1 MNRLPSEL
9 HRLYAVQ
16 APGGPDAASE
26 DLRLIDGFGR
36 VRAMVLSLAR
46 PADWQALAKVWQ
58 GVQVDLDL
66 PAPAIAVSGTDG
78 FQLWFSL
85 AQPLPAAQAW
95 AFLEALRLRYLDDIK
110 PQRVGL
116 MPGLDG
122 ALPPQWQHAGA
133 VPALQAA
140 SGVWSA
146 FVAPELAPVFADE
159 PWLETAP
166 NPEGQSNLLSRL
178 TSIASA
184 DFELALQ
191 GLSPAPPSTF
201 GAPVVGASS
210 AAPARVLDAVVRSR
224 DQHQAVAGLWLDP
237 KSFLLAVMNNDAVE
251 LRLRIEAAKALLPHV
266 DPTGPVPGVSPP

>member
-9 HRLYAVQ
+9 HRLYSAQ
-16 APGGPDAASE
+16 TSTDPGTVPE
-26 DLRLIDGFGR
+26 ECRLIDSAGQ

-66 PAPAIAVSGTDG
+66 PAPAIAVSGTDAY
-78 FQLWFSL
+78 QLWFSL
-85 AQPLPAAQAW
+85 AQPLPAAQALV
-95 AFLEALRLRYLDDIK
+95 FLESLRLRYLGDIK

-116 MPGLDG
+116 MPSLDG
-122 ALPPQWQHAGA
+122 ASLPQWLHAST
-133 VPALQAA
+133 VPALQA
-140 SGVWSA
+140 SGYWSA

-166 NPEGQSNLLSRL
+166 NPEGQSSLLARL
-178 TSIASA
+178 SSIPLA

-191 GLSPAPPSTF
+191 GLSTAQASAP
-201 GAPVVGASS
+201 GAPASMP
-210 AAPARVLDAVVRSR
+210 AAPDAVASPMGQRK
-224 DQHQAVAGLWLDP
+224 AAAGPWLDP
-237 KSFLLAVMNNDAVE
+237 KSFLLEVMNNDAVE

-266 DPTGPVPGVSPP
+266 DTTGPVPGVPQP

>member
-9 HRLYAVQ
+9 HRLYAAQ
-16 APGGPDAASE
+16 APGPDTAPEA
-26 DLRLIDGFGR
+26 LRLIDDSGR

-66 PAPAIAVSGTDG
+66 PAPAIAVSGTDAY
-78 FQLWFSL
+78 QLWFSL
-85 AQPLPAAQAW
+85 AQPLPAAQAL
-95 AFLEALRLRYLDDIK
+95 AFLESLRLRYLGDIK

-116 MPGLDG
+116 MPSMDG
-122 ALPPQWQHAGA
+122 ASPPRLQHANT
-133 VPALQAA
+133 VPALQA
-140 SGVWSA
+140 SGCWSA

-166 NPEGQSNLLSRL
+166 NPEGQSSLLARL
-178 TSIASA
+178 ASIPLA

-191 GLSPAPPSTF
+191 GLSPAQAASLGT
-201 GAPVVGASS
+201 PVSV
-210 AAPARVLDAVVRSR
+210 PDLVLDAVVNTMGQRK
-224 DQHQAVAGLWLDP
+224 AATGLWLDP
-237 KSFLLAVMNNDAVE
+237 KSFLLEVMNNDAVE

-266 DPTGPVPGVSPP
+266 DTTGPVPGVPPP

>member
-9 HRLYAVQ
+9 HRLYAAQ
-16 APGGPDAASE
+16 APGPDTAPEA
-26 DLRLIDGFGR
+26 LRLIDDSGR

-66 PAPAIAVSGTDG
+66 PAPAIAVSGTDAY
-78 FQLWFSL
+78 QLWFSL
-85 AQPLPAAQAW
+85 AQPLPAAQAL
-95 AFLEALRLRYLDDIK
+95 AFLESLRLRYLADIK

-116 MPGLDG
+116 MPSMDG
-122 ALPPQWQHAGA
+122 ASPPRVQHADT
-133 VPALQAA
+133 VPALQA
-140 SGVWSA
+140 SGCWSA

-166 NPEGQSNLLSRL
+166 NPEGQSSLLARL
-178 TSIASA
+178 ASIPLA

-191 GLSPAPPSTF
+191 GLSPAQAASLGT
-201 GAPVVGASS
+201 PVSV
-210 AAPARVLDAVVRSR
+210 PALVLDAVVSSIGQRK
-224 DQHQAVAGLWLDP
+224 AAAGPWLDP
-237 KSFLLAVMNNDAVE
+237 KSFLLEVMNNDAVE

-266 DPTGPVPGVSPP
+266 DTTGPVPGVPQP

>member
-9 HRLYAVQ
+9 HRLYAAQ
-16 APGGPDAASE
+16 APGPDTAPEA
-26 DLRLIDGFGR
+26 LRLIDGSGR

-66 PAPAIAVSGTDG
+66 PAPAIAVSGTDAY
-78 FQLWFSL
+78 QLWFSL
-85 AQPLPAAQAW
+85 AQPLPAAQAL
-95 AFLEALRLRYLDDIK
+95 AFLESLRLRYLGDIK

-116 MPGLDG
+116 MPSMDG
-122 ALPPQWQHAGA
+122 ASPPRLQHADT
-133 VPALQAA
+133 VPALQA
-140 SGVWSA
+140 SGCWSA

-166 NPEGQSNLLSRL
+166 NPEGQSSLLARL
-178 TSIASA
+178 ASIPLA

-191 GLSPAPPSTF
+191 GLSPAQASAPGPP
-201 GAPVVGASS
+201 ASV
-210 AAPARVLDAVVRSR
+210 PALVLDAVASPIGQRK
-224 DQHQAVAGLWLDP
+224 AATGPWLDP
-237 KSFLLAVMNNDAVE
+237 KSFLLEVMNNDAVE

-266 DPTGPVPGVSPP
+266 DTTGPVPGVPPP

>member
-9 HRLYAVQ
+9 HRLYAAQ
-16 APGGPDAASE
+16 APGPDTAPEA
-26 DLRLIDGFGR
+26 LRLIDDSGR

-66 PAPAIAVSGTDG
+66 PAPAIAVSGTDAY
-78 FQLWFSL
+78 QLWFSL
-85 AQPLPAAQAW
+85 AQPLPAAQALV
-95 AFLEALRLRYLDDIK
+95 FLESLRLRYLGDIK

-116 MPGLDG
+116 MPSSDG
-122 ALPPQWQHAGA
+122 ASLPQWLHAST
-133 VPALQAA
+133 VPALQA
-140 SGVWSA
+140 SGCWSA

-166 NPEGQSNLLSRL
+166 NPEGQSSLLARL
-178 TSIASA
+178 ASIPLA

-191 GLSPAPPSTF
+191 GLSPAQ
-201 GAPVVGASS
+201 AS
-210 AAPARVLDAVVRSR
+210 AAGTPASVPALVLEAVVSPMGQRK
-224 DQHQAVAGLWLDP
+224 AAAGPWLDP
-237 KSFLLAVMNNDAVE
+237 KSFLLEVMNNDAVE

-266 DPTGPVPGVSPP
+266 DTTGPVPGVPQP

>member
-9 HRLYAVQ
+9 HRLYAAQ
-16 APGGPDAASE
+16 APGPDTAPEA
-26 DLRLIDGFGR
+26 LRLIDDSGR

-66 PAPAIAVSGTDG
+66 PAPAIAVSGTDAY
-78 FQLWFSL
+78 QLWFSL
-85 AQPLPAAQAW
+85 AQPLPAAQALV
-95 AFLEALRLRYLDDIK
+95 FLESLRLRYLGDIK

-116 MPGLDG
+116 MPSMDG
-122 ALPPQWQHAGA
+122 ASPPRVQHADT
-133 VPALQAA
+133 VPALQA
-140 SGVWSA
+140 SGCWSA

-166 NPEGQSNLLSRL
+166 NPEGQSSLLARL
-178 TSIASA
+178 ASIPLA

-191 GLSPAPPSTF
+191 GLSPAQAASLGT
-201 GAPVVGASS
+201 PVSV
-210 AAPARVLDAVVRSR
+210 PALVLDAVVSSIGQRK
-224 DQHQAVAGLWLDP
+224 AAAGPWLDP
-237 KSFLLAVMNNDAVE
+237 KSFLLEVMNNDAVE

-266 DPTGPVPGVSPP
+266 DTTGPVPGVPQP

>member
-9 HRLYAVQ
+9 QRLYAAQ
-16 APGGPDAASE
+16 APGPDTAPEA
-26 DLRLIDGFGR
+26 LRLIDGSGR

-66 PAPAIAVSGTDG
+66 PAPAIAVSGTDAY
-78 FQLWFSL
+78 QLWFSL
-85 AQPLPAAQAW
+85 AQPLPAAQAL
-95 AFLEALRLRYLDDIK
+95 AFLESLRLRYLGDIK

-116 MPGLDG
+116 MPSLDG
-122 ALPPQWQHAGA
+122 ASPPQWLHAA
-133 VPALQAA
+133 SVPALQA
-140 SGVWSA
+140 SGAWSA

-166 NPEGQSNLLSRL
+166 NPEGQSSLLARL
-178 TSIASA
+178 ASIPLA

-191 GLSPAPPSTF
+191 GLNPAQAAGPGTPAP
-201 GAPVVGASS
+201 A
-210 AAPARVLDAVVRSR
+210 VLSDAVATPIGQRK
-224 DQHQAVAGLWLDP
+224 AATGPWLDP
-237 KSFLLAVMNNDAVE
+237 KSFLLEVMNNDAVE

-266 DPTGPVPGVSPP
+266 DTTGPVPGVPQP